1 MQAGSG
7 KSTRDWDLAHS
18 LLLLASGVVGP
29 NTEKLLTYHH
39 FHLYRPPLL
48 CCARRW
54 IREPAPRSPS
64 QHLCAGT
71 GTALPSSPVGK
82 VWGNGYSS
90 LKVSASLLHLSPFSC
105 SLLLNVQNRF
115 YLVYIKTL
123 EIKQLFFSLKKRRK
137 EQKEMKNKTQHYIHL
152 LFPSL
157 FSPPSHPSTLPPSLP
172 PSICVRSCFQHIG
185 FTSLTQTMPPSQLSH
200 LL

>member
-1 MQAGSG
+1 MHHLSTWAHPSPCHSRLRHREEAPASSKASQSQFRLPLPPPHLHFPIHPRDSCHHPPLLSTSQATVRHDAGWLWEG
-7 KSTRDWDLAHS
+7 TLCTRDWDLAHS

-123 EIKQLFFSLKKRRK
+123 EIKQLFFL
-137 EQKEMKNKTQHYIHL
+137 
-152 LFPSL
+152 
-157 FSPPSHPSTLPPSLP
+157 
-172 PSICVRSCFQHIG
+172 
-185 FTSLTQTMPPSQLSH
+185 
-200 LL
+200 